1 MQDAAPEHYLLRHQH
16 RLPWLFWPL
25 FLGLSC
31 AANIRV
37 VQLDLA
43 RSGAAV
49 AAWEPLVW
57 ESSSALLILLLVP
70 LVVLFDRHCVRH
82 RLHWSSAAIAHSL
95 AALLFCLL
103 HVLGMVA
110 LRHLAYGLAERS
122 YDFGHWPSELFY
134 EFLKD
139 FRSYW
144 LIIALIY
151 LYRFLILRLQGE
163 ASNISEGE
171 PDAAAA
177 PATERFLVKKLGRE
191 FLIRAEQIDWIEA
204 AGNYVSL
211 HLGNTHYL
219 LRDTMTHLA
228 SQLQVRGFMRVHRS
242 AILNL
247 ERLESLQV
255 DETGDAVARLHSGA
269 EIAVSRRH
277 LAALRERLAAGSA

>member
-1 MQDAAPEHYLLRHQH
+1 MTDAAPQHFILRHRQH
-16 RLPWLFWPL
+16 LPWLFWPL

-43 RSGAAV
+43 RSGLAV
-49 AAWEPLVW
+49 AAWEPVVW
-57 ESSSALLILLLVP
+57 ETSSALLILLLVP
-70 LVVLFDRHCVRH
+70 LIVQFERRCAGLN
-82 RLHWSSAAIAHSL
+82 LHWATAAAVHSM
-95 AALLFCLL
+95 AAVVFCLL
-103 HVLGMVA
+103 HVLGMVT

-163 ASNISEGE
+163 ARNIAEGE
-171 PDAAAA
+171 QTATSA
-177 PATERFLVKKLGRE
+177 PAAERFLVKKLGRE

-211 HLGNTHYL
+211 HLGDTHYL
-219 LRDTMTHLA
+219 LRDTMSNLD
-228 SQLQVRGFMRVHRS
+228 SQLQARGFMRVHRS
-242 AILNL
+242 GILNL

-255 DETGDAVARLHSGA
+255 DEAGDAKARLHGGA
-269 EIAVSRRH
+269 EITVSRRH
-277 LAALRERLAAGSA
+277 LAALRARLAAGSS